1 MSIIGAVGAGA
12 LPAGGALSVTS
23 RVSRTVVGVD
33 VWASHEAPSRELA
46 AALEEGLDLRRIGGA
61 LRARRVRVRD
71 GGELSGTLAL
81 LLEGQRP
88 TAFVDATRVSAIGT
102 FAATL
107 RTVDEDVRYVLALDG
122 LGEMG
127 NTAGGRYA
135 RQRSALFFGTA
146 RGDRSL
152 LTARLSAGTV
162 GVGDGAAR
170 ERFVIG
176 GFRSPLVDPMYDA
189 RRVDAPAYPLA
200 SASGASFVSYR
211 LALPVDPLELF
222 YAGASVDFFQSQ
234 RRSYG
239 VELREHVPV
248 IAALGTPEVAVV
260 TGFARAQDVPVRG
273 RWRYYV
279 SLALHP

>member
-1 MSIIGAVGAGA
+1 
-12 LPAGGALSVTS
+12 
-23 RVSRTVVGVD
+23 VVGVD
-33 VWASHEAPSRELA
+33 LWTSHEAPSRELA
-46 AALEEGLDLRRIGGA
+46 AALEQGLDLRRVGGA

-81 LLEGQRP
+81 LHERQRP
-88 TAFVDATRVSAIGT
+88 TLFADATRVSAIGAFT
-102 FAATL
+102 ATM
-107 RTVDEDVRYVLALDG
+107 RTLDEDVRYVLALDG

-135 RQRSALFFGTA
+135 RQRSSLLFGTA

-162 GVGDGAAR
+162 GVGSGAER

-176 GFRSPLVDPMYDA
+176 GFRSPLVDPLYDA

-200 SASGASFVSYR
+200 SESGASFVSYR

-239 VELREHVPV
+239 VELRQHVPA